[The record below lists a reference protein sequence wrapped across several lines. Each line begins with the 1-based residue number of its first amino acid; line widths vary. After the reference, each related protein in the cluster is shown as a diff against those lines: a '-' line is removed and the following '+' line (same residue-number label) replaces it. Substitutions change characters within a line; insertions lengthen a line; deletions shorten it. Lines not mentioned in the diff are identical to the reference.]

1 MGEWRGVEPSGVE
14 RSRAESSGVE
24 SRRVDV
30 LLEDPAGGRPSVVT
44 LTSRCRGN
52 AIKYPD
58 MINKLKLVREIA
70 DEIWPGQP

>member
-1 MGEWRGVEPSGVE
+1 LRERRRQQAPEWS
-14 RSRAESSGVE
+14 A
-24 SRRVDV
+24 
-30 LLEDPAGGRPSVVT
+30 

-52 AIKYPD
+52 AIKWPD

>member
-1 MGEWRGVEPSGVE
+1 
-14 RSRAESSGVE
+14 
-24 SRRVDV
+24 
-30 LLEDPAGGRPSVVT
+30 VVT